1 MMRDYLK
8 GIDNDMIN
16 ILMAG
21 AKFNIIKMLR
31 KIREFVICILNE
43 LLTKLFWNFQMGII
57 C

>member
-31 KIREFVICILNE
+31 KIREFVICFLNE